1 LEKNNIKFIAKTFS
15 GLEEVLAKEL
25 KIIGAS
31 DVAIQKRAVS
41 FGGDEKL
48 LYKSNLALRT
58 CLRILKPIHKFNAIN
73 PDQLYRN
80 IQKYDWT
87 KLISVD
93 DTFAIDS
100 VVHSQYFKHSKY
112 AALKAKDAIV
122 DQIRYEKG
130 KRPNIDIEDP
140 TIRINLHIDH
150 NVVTI
155 SLDSSGESLH
165 RRSYRLDGEKAPL
178 NEVLAAGM
186 ILLSGWEGKSNIIDP
201 MCGSGT
207 LVIEAATLAKNIAP
221 NLKRNNFGFMKWNT
235 FNRKLYEEVKQELIS
250 NQKKSEIKII
260 GSDLSSS
267 AIESANKNAQRAEV
281 SDIIDLRLNDFE
293 QLEHNLDNGI
303 IITNPPYGERLKQ
316 TNINDF
322 YKKLG
327 DTFKNNF
334 NGFDAWVFS
343 ANKEALKNIGLR
355 TSRRLLLSN
364 GSLECKFHNYQL
376 YKGSKKAKFK
386 TDK

>member
-1 LEKNNIKFIAKTFS
+1 MMENQKFIAKTFN
-15 GLEEVLAKEL
+15 GLEEVLANEL
-25 KIIGAS
+25 TNIGATNVS
-31 DVAIQKRAVS
+31 VQKRAVS
-41 FGGDEKL
+41 FVGDEKL

-58 CLRILKPIHKFNAIN
+58 CLRILKPIHKFDAIN
-73 PDQLYRN
+73 TDQLYRN
-80 IQKYDWT
+80 VQKYDWT

-93 DTFAIDS
+93 DTFAIDN

-112 AALKAKDAIV
+112 AALKIKDAIV

-140 TIRINLHIDH
+140 TVRINLHIDH

-186 ILLSGWEGKSNIIDP
+186 ILLSGWDSQSNFIDP

-207 LVIEAATLAKNIAP
+207 LVIEAATMAKNIAP
-221 NLKRNNFGFMKWNT
+221 NLIRNNFGFMKWKS
-235 FNRKLYEEVKQELIS
+235 FNKKLYEDVKQELLS
-250 NQKKSEIKII
+250 NQKESEIKMI
-260 GSDLSSS
+260 GSDLSSG
-267 AIESANKNAQRAEV
+267 AIESAKKNAKRADV
-281 SDIIDLRLNDFE
+281 IDIIDLRLNNFE
-293 QLEHNLDNGI
+293 QLEHNLESGI

-355 TSRRLLLSN
+355 TSRRLMLNN
-364 GSLECKFHNYQL
+364 GSLECKFHSYQL
-376 YKGSKKAKFK
+376 YRGSKKAKFNEQK
-386 TDK
+386 

>member
-1 LEKNNIKFIAKTFS
+1 MMKNQKYIAKTFN
-15 GLEEVLAKEL
+15 GLEEVLANEL
-25 KIIGAS
+25 TNIGATNVS
-31 DVAIQKRAVS
+31 VQKRAVS
-41 FGGDEKL
+41 FVGDEKL

-58 CLRILKPIHKFNAIN
+58 CLRILKPIHKFDAIN
-73 PDQLYRN
+73 TDQLYRN
-80 IQKYDWT
+80 VQKYDWT

-112 AALKAKDAIV
+112 AALKMKDAIV

-140 TIRINLHIDH
+140 TVRINLHIDH
-150 NVVTI
+150 NVVTVSI
-155 SLDSSGESLH
+155 DSSGESLH

-186 ILLSGWEGKSNIIDP
+186 ILLSGWDGQSNFIDP

-207 LVIEAATLAKNIAP
+207 LVIEAATMTKKIAP
-221 NLKRNNFGFMKWNT
+221 NLKRNNFGFMKWKS
-235 FNRKLYEEVKQELIS
+235 FNKRLYEDVKEELVS
-250 NQKKSEIKII
+250 NQKESDIKMI
-260 GSDLSSS
+260 GSDLSSG
-267 AIESANKNAQRAEV
+267 AIESAQKNAQRAEV
-281 SDIIDLRLNDFE
+281 LDIIDFKQNNFE
-293 QLEHNLDNGI
+293 QLGHNLESGI

-334 NGFDAWVFS
+334 NGFDAWIFS

-355 TSRRLLLSN
+355 TSRRLMLNN
-364 GSLECKFHNYQL
+364 GSLECKFHSYQL
-376 YKGSKKAKFK
+376 YRGSKKAKFK
-386 TDK
+386 EQK